1 LTTITIDD
9 ETKENLL
16 KIAAQLQMK
25 RRQKMNYNNTI
36 RFLIENYT
44 NKKDK
49 EKLRRACAKIEHVD
63 IDDVLNEL
71 YQERKKDEIS
81 F

>member
-1 LTTITIDD
+1 
-9 ETKENLL
+9 
-16 KIAAQLQMK
+16 
-25 RRQKMNYNNTI
+25 MNYNNTI
-36 RFLIENYT
+36 RFLIENYN

-49 EKLRRACAKIEHVD
+49 EKFRSACAKIENVD
-63 IDDVLNEL
+63 IEEVLNEL

>member
-9 ETKENLL
+9 ETKEDLL

-36 RFLIENYT
+36 RFLIENFN

-49 EKLRRACAKIEHVD
+49 EKFRSACAKMEHVD
-63 IDDVLNEL
+63 IDEVLNEL